1 MPFFDSQVPAVSSKF
16 AVGDLVSRVVSP
28 PPSEEVTLPIELWL
42 RSFAELIHDPE
53 LTPSQSANNCAAVA
67 CVSKTW
73 KSSLSCHQLKLAQ
86 AAWLQITAF
95 GGSHELWYDKQIMAK
110 PFPGRSDFV
119 GPRPHCREIRIRGIS
134 GIRIGKRKRIKLEA
148 AQVKARPRAEFAL
161 NLSQLEL
168 PAALNIASFVDAVFD
183 CIGPSSSR
191 WRSFELCTENP
202 FVFKRVQTLCAD
214 LPARWLTSLKLSYVY
229 MPGFSDQIHAPAVYD
244 LPFQINPWFL
254 DDLPRLS
261 TIRMFCA
268 PINWSAVVGFE
279 SLEVVEL
286 TDFSAGTHLDPGLL
300 PALFSGAPYLR
311 VLVLGA
317 LRPFAVPS
325 GYRLVS
331 SSLQELDVEF
341 YKPVFIGDILSS
353 IVAPALRRLTVRQ
366 VYQHLHALLACPA
379 LLARIESFTAYSSFG
394 DHVSIQHLF
403 SAMPDLIHLD
413 LTHSVSS
420 AFEVYCLWA
429 ASRTKFNLPDHS
441 ARLVSLA
448 VGRVRLHFVVEFIRG
463 DGAPQG
469 TGTLP
474 RRLRRVRIQG
484 SEDHYNITR
493 LRALVPDF
501 AVTDEH
507 SPYSTRD
514 AISGPTGH
522 SMFPR
527 VIQSRGQLLGDA
539 RIGSVACCPLV
550 SILEVELVSESRM
563 ASTLGSGRSSPAYSE
578 AL

>member
-53 LTPSQSANNCAAVA
+53 LTPSQSANNRAAVA

-73 KSSLSCHQLKLAQ
+73 KRRVYSCPSFWTSITISKKVSIDRLRFVLGRCRDGSLDLTLNIRDLRNIA
-86 AAWLQITAF
+86 
-95 GGSHELWYDKQIMAK
+95 
-110 PFPGRSDFV
+110 GR
-119 GPRPHCREIRIRGIS
+119 
-134 GIRIGKRKRIKLEA
+134 
-148 AQVKARPRAEFAL
+148 
-161 NLSQLEL
+161 
-168 PAALNIASFVDAVFD
+168 PATVWNIASFVDAVFD

-202 FVFKRVQTLCAD
+202 
-214 LPARWLTSLKLSYVY
+214 LKLSYVY

-493 LRALVPDF
+493 LRTRS
-501 AVTDEH
+501 AVLQ
-507 SPYSTRD
+507 
-514 AISGPTGH
+514 A
-522 SMFPR
+522 
-527 VIQSRGQLLGDA
+527 
-539 RIGSVACCPLV
+539 
-550 SILEVELVSESRM
+550 
-563 ASTLGSGRSSPAYSE
+563 TLCFLA
-578 AL
+578 